1 MLTAC
6 DSGSNPASEPG
17 AGPQSRATVATDAE
31 REPHLEKLLVETYGE
46 SQGSYADMF
55 LGDYNV
61 TAEIDGE
68 DTTPGIFTFSYDEEN
83 DRVVM
88 TTVSEDGVK
97 KSMECTYD
105 LSSLGKNAFMQLLLC
120 TPQDADQNSDGVTAF
135 VELSFVAE
143 RGQTTLEGE
152 GYLANDSERVVLATY
167 SGMKAADRDLT

>member
-1 MLTAC
+1 
-6 DSGSNPASEPG
+6 
-17 AGPQSRATVATDAE
+17 
-31 REPHLEKLLVETYGE
+31 
-46 SQGSYADMF
+46 MF